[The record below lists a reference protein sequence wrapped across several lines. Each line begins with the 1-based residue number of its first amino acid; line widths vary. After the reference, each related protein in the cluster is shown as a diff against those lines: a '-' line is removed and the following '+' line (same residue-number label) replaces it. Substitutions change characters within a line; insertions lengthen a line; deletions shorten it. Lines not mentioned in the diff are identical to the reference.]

1 MNNDDRD
8 FVSLPLECEQAL
20 ADERERQKPFLRPS
34 VLLAMGVAALAI
46 AAYWFSR

>member
-1 MNNDDRD
+1 MNNNDRD

-34 VLLAMGVAALAI
+34 VLVAILVAVAAI
-46 AAYWFSR
+46 GAYVSSR